1 MIRILIADD
10 HVAVRQMLRTTLN
23 AQSDM
28 EVVAEA
34 SDGAGAVR
42 AAQQHHPDVILLDV
56 KMSGEDGLQAARELR
71 RLVPATKI
79 LMLTALEDEGTLL
92 SALKA
97 GAHGFLL
104 KSASVEEILEGV
116 RVMAQRGGSVLSP
129 RSAAQLVEQFRQG
142 EAAGET
148 AASDEDQKKLA
159 RLTNREKDVLAL
171 LSAGLNNREIG
182 ERLFISEL
190 TAKTHVQNLL
200 RRLEVRDRFQAAAL
214 GIRAN
219 LGLPGVGQ
227 TE

>member
-1 MIRILIADD
+1 
-10 HVAVRQMLRTTLN
+10 MLRATLN

-34 SDGAGAVR
+34 SDGAEAVQ
-42 AAQQHHPDVILLDV
+42 AARKHQPEVALLDV
-56 KMSGEDGLQAARELR
+56 KMSGDDGITAAREIR
-71 RLVPATKI
+71 RYSPGSRI
-79 LMLTALEDEGTLL
+79 LMLTALEDEATLL

-104 KSASVEEILEGV
+104 KSASIEEILDGV
-116 RVMAQRGGSVLSP
+116 RVMVKSGSVLSP
-129 RSAAQLVEQFRQG
+129 RSAEQLVEQFRRG
-142 EAAGET
+142 EESSGDPPT
-148 AASDEDQKKLA
+148 VSDDDQKRLA
-159 RLTNREKDVLAL
+159 RLTQRERDVLGL

-182 ERLFISEL
+182 DKLCISEL

-200 RRLEVRDRFQAAAL
+200 RRLEARDRFQAAAL

-219 LGLPGVGQ
+219 LCPPEVSQ